1 MNKAIDPYDKYVAG
15 MIRDARIKNRYSQE
29 AIGKMLNLPKQSISR
44 MEMGR
49 RKISPKELA
58 KIAKFLDLSIDKL
71 LDETKFEYEIPAK
84 SYGENLSDYAEIFL
98 RGFESDSDYSSSTS
112 LKELKHIAKEVN
124 RVMSAII
131 KEVSERER
139 IYRNNK

>member
-15 MIRDARIKNRYSQE
+15 MIKDARIKNRYSQE
-29 AIGKMLNLPKQSISR
+29 DIGKMLNLPKQSISR

-84 SYGENLSDYAEIFL
+84 SYGENLPDYAETFL
-98 RGFESDSDYSSSTS
+98 RDFESDSDPSSCIS
-112 LKELKHIAKEVN
+112 LKELKHTAKEVN
-124 RVMSAII
+124 RVTSAII

>member
-1 MNKAIDPYDKYVAG
+1 MKKAIDPYDKYVAG
-15 MIRDARIKNRYSQE
+15 MIKDARIKNRYSQE
-29 AIGKMLNLPKQSISR
+29 NIGKMLNLPKQSISR

-98 RGFESDSDYSSSTS
+98 RNFESDSDPSISTS

>member
-15 MIRDARIKNRYSQE
+15 MIKDARIKNRYSQE
-29 AIGKMLNLPKQSISR
+29 DIGKMLNLPKQSISR

-84 SYGENLSDYAEIFL
+84 SYGVNLPDYAETFL
-98 RGFESDSDYSSSTS
+98 RDFELDSDPSSCKG
-112 LKELKHIAKEVN
+112 LDELKHIFKEVN

-131 KEVSERER
+131 KEVSELER